1 MLRWSAETRRLS
13 YMCWLEPF
21 PWLESDCTDD
31 TRLKRPPEAA
41 DEVRLKGSAKIQSGT
56 ERGGKCEVDTEC

>member
-1 MLRWSAETRRLS
+1 
-13 YMCWLEPF
+13 MCWLEPF